1 MIVETIAFYVFAAVA
16 VVSALLVVG
25 NRNPVYSVLFLILT
39 FFNVAGL
46 FVLIGAEFLA
56 MMLVIVYVGAVAVL
70 FLFVVMMLDI
80 NFVELRQGFVRYLP
94 IGAVVGVIL
103 AAELIFV
110 VGSTALGTATPAA
123 PTPAIAQVTN
133 TEALGNI
140 MYTQYFYLFQVSGLI
155 LLVAM
160 MGAIVLTHRER
171 VGVRRQRI
179 ADQVDRNRS
188 SVQLTKVKT
197 GDGASGGVK

>member
-1 MIVETIAFYVFAAVA
+1 MTLDVAIVALPLLGALIAGI
-16 VVSALLVVG
+16 G
-25 NRNPVYSVLFLILT
+25 NRH
-39 FFNVAGL
+39 
-46 FVLIGAEFLA
+46 IG
-56 MMLVIVYVGAVAVL
+56 
-70 FLFVVMMLDI
+70 DH
-80 NFVELRQGFVRYLP
+80 
-94 IGAVVGVIL
+94 
-103 AAELIFV
+103 AAQWI
-110 VGSTALGTATPAA
+110 T
-123 PTPAIAQVTN
+123 
-133 TEALGNI
+133 
-140 MYTQYFYLFQVSGLI
+140 SGLI